1 MGDTEQRAKYTQKQ
15 VDALGAEGKAFKNP
29 DGSFSY
35 PVDDLEDLKNAIRAV
50 GRGNAD
56 HDAIRAYVIKRAKAL
71 GQSDLIPDNWGS
83 DGSLKEAKGVWSTPE
98 ERDTYNDL
106 YRALSTAIQDAYP
119 GGDLY
124 CCWVQD
130 FTDDWVVYQFGSDL
144 YQASYENNAGAITLG
159 TPTKVRQVTT
169 YVADRKAD
177 PELEQR
183 RRKAESLRG
192 TVERRQFSSSLECRT
207 LDDGTIRMGGYAS
220 VTETPYTVGPFTETI
235 KRGAFKRTLS
245 EDPSVVFL
253 ANHEGLPM
261 ATTKSGT
268 LVLHEDARGLR
279 WDADLDPLDEDSVK
293 LARKVERGLVEDCSF
308 AFLCTDDSW
317 SEDRSRRDVRSL
329 SLHKG
334 DVSCVTYGAS
344 EATSV
349 SLRELASDLE
359 QRSGKVLSGANLA
372 EIEAIHEASG
382 RLIELSKTPEPETEP
397 TLSEVALEAVTEQ
410 TEEVAREAEE
420 PPEKAVLVPDG
431 KRERERLAAL
441 RRAA

>member
-1 MGDTEQRAKYTQKQ
+1 MTLPGQTITSNSRNLAPKGGPVEDHEKPSDEERAQMSSAEINNLPDSAFAYIEPGGEK
-15 VDALGAEGKAFKNP
+15 DADGKTTP
-29 DGSFSY
+29 RSLRHY
-35 PVDDLEDLKNAIRAV
+35 PVQDKAHAQNALSRAGAALKGDDEK
-50 GRGNAD
+50 
-56 HDAIRAYVIKRAKAL
+56 
-71 GQSDLIPDNWGS
+71 
-83 DGSLKEAKGVWSTPE
+83 AKGIAQKAMPKIKAAAEKFGIGTQQNAAEVEVE
-98 ERDTYNDL
+98 EREESPDVEY
-106 YRALSTAIQDAYP
+106 
-119 GGDLY
+119 
-124 CCWVQD
+124 
-130 FTDDWVVYQFGSDL
+130 
-144 YQASYENNAGAITLG
+144 
-159 TPTKVRQVTT
+159 
-169 YVADRKAD
+169 
-177 PELEQR
+177 R

-220 VTETPYTVGPFTETI
+220 VTETPYQVGPFTETI

-279 WDADLDPLDEDSVK
+279 WDADLDPLDEDSAT

-349 SLRELASDLE
+349 SLRELVCDLE
-359 QRSGKVLSGANLA
+359 TRAGKVLSGANLA

-382 RLIELSKTPEPETEP
+382 RLIELSKAPEPESGVTP
-397 TLSEVALEAVTEQ
+397 TEVALEAVAEQ
-410 TEEVAREAEE
+410 TEEIAREADE